1 MLVYN
6 FILSVVNIISV
17 KLERAVFNENVK
29 GVYYSWNKIKFKFKR
44 WKDLRVAFSEECQHI

>member
-17 KLERAVFNENVK
+17 KVERAVFNENVK
-29 GVYYSWNKIKFKFKR
+29 GECTTLGIK
-44 WKDLRVAFSEECQHI
+44 

>member
-17 KLERAVFNENVK
+17 LLERAVFNENVK
-29 GVYYSWNKIKFKFKR
+29 GECTTLGIK
-44 WKDLRVAFSEECQHI
+44 